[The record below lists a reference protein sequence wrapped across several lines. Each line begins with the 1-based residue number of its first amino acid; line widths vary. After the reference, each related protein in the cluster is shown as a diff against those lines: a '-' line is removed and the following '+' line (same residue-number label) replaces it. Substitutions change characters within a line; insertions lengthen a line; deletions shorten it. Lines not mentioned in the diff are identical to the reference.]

1 MTIVYGSDAA
11 ALGRGWDAR
20 LEFRDARTGRGEDRG
35 VAGLWLV
42 EANDAM
48 IDTAP
53 CGERLCGIRDAALR
67 CFVSAI

>member
-1 MTIVYGSDAA
+1 MIIVYGSDAA
-11 ALGRGWDAR
+11 ASGGGWDAK
-20 LEFRDARTGRGEDRG
+20 LEIRDARTGRGEDRG

-42 EANDAM
+42 EANDAV

-53 CGERLCGIRDAALR
+53 FGERLCGIRDAALR